1 MPPLCRAVLPCPP
14 SGQNSVERFT
24 RNPRVRDFT
33 RIRVKFGGGAGAGAG
48 GGTGHSG
55 VIIPLDAYHSSVECL
70 NNSVGWIIVPLN
82 INTKFRWIGI
92 GGKKQRVLIDYLF
105 FLPTIPILQNPFNW
119 GIWRAE

>member
-1 MPPLCRAVLPCPP
+1 M
-14 SGQNSVERFT
+14 
-24 RNPRVRDFT
+24 RDFT

-105 FLPTIPILQNPFNW
+105 FLPTIPIPKPT
-119 GIWRAE
+119 